1 MFYPQLSYHA
11 VEDDHVPFMVR
22 DWRRILGV
30 PILHLISVPFPRV
43 WHTDADNE
51 KVLHYP
57 TIYHVTSVIRV
68 FVAKYLGI
76 APL

>member
-1 MFYPQLSYHA
+1 MN
-11 VEDDHVPFMVR
+11 R
-22 DWRRILGV
+22 GI
-30 PILHLISVPFPRV
+30 PILHLISVPFPHV

-51 KVLHYP
+51 SVLHYP
-57 TIYHVTSVIRV
+57 TIYHITSVLRV